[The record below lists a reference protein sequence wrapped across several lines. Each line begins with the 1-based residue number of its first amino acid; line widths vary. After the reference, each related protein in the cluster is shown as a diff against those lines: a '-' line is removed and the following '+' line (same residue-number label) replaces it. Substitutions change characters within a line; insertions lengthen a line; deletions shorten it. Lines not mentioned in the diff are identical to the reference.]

1 MLYYGHPKT
10 ETNGGEKM
18 QVNILRA
25 KMVEAGYTQ
34 RSLAEKLNISEN
46 TLSNKLKGRSAF
58 DVNEVRDICAVLG
71 IENDKEKAY
80 IFLS

>member
-1 MLYYGHPKT
+1 
-10 ETNGGEKM
+10 M

-34 RSLAEKLNISEN
+34 RSLAEKINISEN
-46 TLSNKLKGRSAF
+46 TLSNKLNGRSAF
-58 DVNEVRDICAVLG
+58 DVNEVRGICEALG
-71 IENDKEKAY
+71 IVSDKEKAY